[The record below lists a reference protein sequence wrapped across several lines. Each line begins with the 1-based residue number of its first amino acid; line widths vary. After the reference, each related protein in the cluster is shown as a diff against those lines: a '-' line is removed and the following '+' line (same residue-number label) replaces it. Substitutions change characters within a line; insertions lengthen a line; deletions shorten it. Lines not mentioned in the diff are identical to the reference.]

1 MNPLRSLFRLV
12 PVALNGLDEL
22 PEARFEIPFILTGKL
37 TMALNTPIM
46 APTDTQVVA
55 QNKYFGAVSQ
65 TDLTR
70 VSFVDGTRQAMVSV
84 EIHQFVFL
92 QGNGRGKS
100 SLHPKNK
107 PFSICLEAIC

>member
-1 MNPLRSLFRLV
+1 MPGLMNPLRSLFRIVL
-12 PVALNGLDEL
+12 VALNGLDEL

-70 VSFVDGTRQAMVSV
+70 VSFVDGTSGYG
-84 EIHQFVFL
+84 FS
-92 QGNGRGKS
+92 GDT
-100 SLHPKNK
+100 
-107 PFSICLEAIC
+107 SICLSSRKR